1 MTIAEFIFPIFYCMG
16 YLLVFG
22 VFTSKGSPLDNYFR
36 SQQFYCFVFFLGLVN
51 LTFISLVGYVNFQ
64 VPKEQEVNVAS
75 TLEIMN
81 VSRFASEASF
91 IVIQ

>member
-1 MTIAEFIFPIFYCMG
+1 VFYLC
-16 YLLVFG
+16 
-22 VFTSKGSPLDNYFR
+22 
-36 SQQFYCFVFFLGLVN
+36 LVN

-75 TLEIMN
+75 SLEMMN